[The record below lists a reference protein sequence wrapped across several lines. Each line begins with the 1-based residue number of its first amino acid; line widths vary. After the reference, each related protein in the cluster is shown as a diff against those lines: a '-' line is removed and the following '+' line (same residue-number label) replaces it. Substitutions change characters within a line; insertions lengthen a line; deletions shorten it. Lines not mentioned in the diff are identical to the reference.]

1 METKTIIKY
10 VGYLIMGVGI
20 LDIGL
25 FYTTG
30 NDFIPYL
37 IVIGDSDFTAWAVVI
52 LGGIISSLGSGKSLK
67 DAAEDLIDE

>member
-20 LDIGL
+20 LDIAL
-25 FYTTG
+25 YYTTG

-37 IVIGDSDFTAWAVVI
+37 IVLGDTDFTAWAVVAI
-52 LGGIISSLGSGKSLK
+52 GGVISSLGENKSLK
-67 DAAEDLIDE
+67 EAAEDLIDE